1 MAIDSSKIGVAAAG
15 LMDLIEA
22 EHPDAELVDVL
33 VIAEVDCGDTTS
45 YRWKGSSG
53 RRSTDTG
60 IVAQV
65 LEGLTVGES
74 H

>member
-22 EHPDAELVDVL
+22 DHPDAELADVL
-33 VIAEVDCGDTTS
+33 VIAEVDDGDTTS
-45 YRWKGSSG
+45 YRWKGSNDRNSVN
-53 RRSTDTG
+53 TG

-65 LEGLTVGES
+65 LEGLTRGES